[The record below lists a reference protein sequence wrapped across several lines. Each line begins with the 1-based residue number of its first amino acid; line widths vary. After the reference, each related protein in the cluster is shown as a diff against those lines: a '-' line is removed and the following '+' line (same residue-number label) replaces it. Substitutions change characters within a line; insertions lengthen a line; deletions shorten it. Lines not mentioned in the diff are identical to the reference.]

1 MKRGWLAAALLVA
14 MAGLAGW
21 HTYTLGSLTGEL
33 GAVLTRAEELAE
45 AGDWDGA
52 DQATRTALERWD
64 EKHFYLHATL
74 EHDLT
79 DEIALGFAETL
90 EFIQCRE
97 EGEYSAANARLI
109 AKLELLG
116 ELERPLPENLL

>member
-1 MKRGWLAAALLVA
+1 MKRGWLAAALLAA

-21 HTYTLGSLTGEL
+21 HTYALGSLTGEL

-45 AGDWDGA
+45 EGDWDGA
-52 DQATRTALERWD
+52 AQATRTASDRWD
-64 EKHFYLHATL
+64 SHHFYLHATL

-79 DEIALGFAETL
+79 DDIAMGFAETL
-90 EFIQCRE
+90 EFIECQE

-109 AKLELLG
+109 AKLKLLG
-116 ELERPLPENLL
+116 EMERPLPENLL

>member
-14 MAGLAGW
+14 LAGLAGW
-21 HTYTLGSLTGEL
+21 HMTALGSLTGEL
-33 GAVLTRAEELAE
+33 GAILTQAETMAE
-45 AGDWDGA
+45 QGDWEA
-52 DQATRTALERWD
+52 AARMTRTASERWD
-64 EKHFYLHATL
+64 KNHFYLHATL

-79 DEIALGFAETL
+79 DDIAMGFAETL
-90 EFIQCRE
+90 EYIEFRE

-116 ELERPLPENLL
+116 EMELPLPENLL